1 MTGSP
6 YLTTRLD
13 GDIMRGQRTFSVSS
27 AWMPVS
33 GGKGGGTLRG
43 DGKDGKIVGRGE
55 GGEICDSRGGADVE
69 METGD
74 EVAELHR

>member
-1 MTGSP
+1 
-6 YLTTRLD
+6 
-13 GDIMRGQRTFSVSS
+13 
-27 AWMPVS
+27 MPTS

-43 DGKDGKIVGRGE
+43 DGKDGRIVGRGE

-74 EVAELHR
+74 EVAELNR